1 MTVSTR
7 TSAPSYKIFEPDA
20 LDQIYAKGNLDPI
33 MGGISY
39 AFGSAHKQEAAGN
52 QDRYLQSQE
61 RFNKMAAALD
71 AMEMDSK
78 TKQEALKIGGKLI
91 GDGEDPTKIIG
102 SDLIYGNPGDSLLPG
117 LLRNKI
123 SSEIARNGA
132 AASADKNGPK
142 DTVTESW
149 TDPGTGK
156 DIVYKRQGKPS
167 DVGGP
172 PPAPGTKV
180 NPPAGSTPIP
190 SKAGVTNSQQIEA
203 RAKAAAGPDAK
214 IVQSS
219 PSGATLWAGSKGT
232 ATFDPSG
239 KQVR

>member
-52 QDRYLQSQE
+52 QQQYLASQE
-61 RFNKMAAALD
+61 RFNKMAATLD

-78 TKQEALKIGGKLI
+78 TKQAALKIGGELI
-91 GDGEDPTKIIG
+91 AKGEDPTKIIG
-102 SDLIYGNPGDSLLPG
+102 SDLIYGNPNDSLVPG
-117 LLRNKI
+117 LMRRKTE
-123 SSEIARNGA
+123 SEINANNSKGA
-132 AASADKNGPK
+132 GGGEK
-142 DTVTESW
+142 DTYTESW
-149 TDPGTGK
+149 TDPASGK
-156 DIVYKRQGKPS
+156 DYVVKRQGSPS
-167 DVGGP
+167 VIG
-172 PPAPGTKV
+172 PAPTKSTGT
-180 NPPAGSTPIP
+180 NAPAGSTPIA
-190 SKAGVTNSQQIEA
+190 SKAGTTNAQQIEV

-214 IVQSS
+214 IIQSS